1 MTPSK
6 FCESLTYPKRLKTPV
21 VYIGDIPMGGRYPV
35 RIQSMT
41 NTDTQDAE
49 ATAQQILKI
58 ANAGADYA
66 RMTTRTIKEAQNI
79 ENIRKILHDHDCH
92 IPLIADVHFNPK
104 IAETAAKTA
113 DKVRIN
119 PGNYAYNRSQKGDL
133 TSIAENFRK
142 LINVCK
148 DYGTA
153 LRIGVNHGSLSQRIL
168 DAYGDTPEGMV
179 VSAME
184 FLHICREENFH
195 QIVVSLKSSNTQVMV
210 KANRQMVN
218 AMLEQNMLYPLH
230 LGVTEAG
237 EGEDGRIKS
246 AVGIASL
253 LNDGIGD
260 TIRVSLTEAPEKEVP
275 YAKKLRRYSK
285 SKAEEKSIP
294 PINESPINPFVPAV
308 QKEKNFIF
316 PGKIAYP
323 VIFHW
328 ETQRVQKK
336 YTQVKNIKADFIL
349 KTEKRDNDKILGKV
363 PVIIHQQEWR
373 NFSENNIY
381 PYFYSISSFS
391 KCKKKSP
398 HLNFIFTE
406 LDEIDDIHLLKD
418 KENVVII
425 LQSFTVNPH
434 AEQRRFIFELI
445 RKKISI
451 PVIIQLTYNE
461 NNLEDLQLKAA
472 SDAGSL
478 LLDGLVHGL
487 LIENKRE
494 LLPEEVINTAFGI
507 LQATRV
513 RLSKTEF
520 ISCPG
525 CGRTQFDLEATV
537 KKIKRRLSYL
547 KGLKIA
553 VMGCIVNGPGE
564 MADADYGYIGS
575 GNGKVTLY
583 KRNKLVKKNIPEED
597 AIDELERIIAGDE
610 AIRGSD

>member
-1 MTPSK
+1 MTSSK

-21 VYIGDIPMGGRYPV
+21 VYVGDIPMGGSYPV

-41 NTDTQDAE
+41 NTDTKDAE
-49 ATAQQILKI
+49 ATARQILKI
-58 ANAGADYA
+58 AKAGADYA
-66 RMTTRTIKEAQNI
+66 RMTTTTIREAQNI
-79 ENIRKILHDHDCH
+79 ENIRKILQDNDCH

-133 TSIAENFRK
+133 PNIENNFRD
-142 LINVCK
+142 LINICK

-210 KANRQMVN
+210 KANRLMVN
-218 AMLEQNMLYPLH
+218 TMLKHNMLYPLH

-260 TIRVSLTEAPEKEVP
+260 TIRVSLTEAPELEIP
-275 YAKKLRRYSK
+275 YAKKLRKYSK
-285 SKAEEKSIP
+285 SKAEEESIP
-294 PINESPINPFVPAV
+294 PIDESPINHFILAV
-308 QKEKNFIF
+308 QKEDNLI
-316 PGKIAYP
+316 PQINTAYP
-323 VIFHW
+323 VVFHW

-336 YTQVKNIKADFIL
+336 YTQVENIKADFIL
-349 KTEKRDNDKILGKV
+349 KTEKRDNEKILGKV
-363 PVIIHQQEWR
+363 PVIVNEPVWR
-373 NFSENNIY
+373 NSSENNVY

-391 KCKKKSP
+391 KSKKKSP
-398 HLNFIFTE
+398 HLNFVFAE
-406 LDEIDDIHLLKD
+406 LDELNDIHLLKE
-418 KENVVII
+418 KKNVVLI
-425 LQSFTVNPH
+425 LQSFTANPP

-445 RKKISI
+445 RKKISVPI
-451 PVIIQLTYNE
+451 IIQLSYSE
-461 NNLEDLQLKAA
+461 KYLEDLQLKAA

-478 LLDGLVHGL
+478 FLDGLVQGI
-487 LIENKRE
+487 LIENKGE
-494 LLPEEVINTAFGI
+494 LSPEEVISTAFGI

-513 RLSKTEF
+513 RISKTEF

-525 CGRTQFDLEATV
+525 CGRTLFDLEATA
-537 KKIKRRLSYL
+537 KKIKRRLSYF

-583 KRNKLVKKNIPEED
+583 KRDKLVKKNIPEED
-597 AIDELERIIAGDE
+597 AIDELERLIARDKKGRKE
-610 AIRGSD
+610 I